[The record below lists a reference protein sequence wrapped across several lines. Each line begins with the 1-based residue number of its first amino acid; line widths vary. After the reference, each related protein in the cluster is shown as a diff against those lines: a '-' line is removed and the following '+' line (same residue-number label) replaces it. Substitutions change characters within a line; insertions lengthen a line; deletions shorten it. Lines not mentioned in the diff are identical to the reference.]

1 VLAQLAILGGALA
14 AFSTA
19 AALLIYFRLVKT
31 IGSMGVASQSY
42 LRTVVAIGVGVVLLG
57 ESLTPSLTAGAAV
70 SIVGMVMI
78 NRSSVSPKS

>member
-1 VLAQLAILGGALA
+1 MLAQLAILGGALA
-14 AFSTA
+14 VFSTA

-42 LRTVVAIGVGVVLLG
+42 LRTVVAIGVCVFLLD

-70 SIVGMVMI
+70 IVVGMVMI
-78 NRSSVSPKS
+78 NRSSVSLKS